1 MKWLGILALLIL
13 LISGGMASAQ
23 QTEEEI
29 MKFNSFSYMHED
41 PPIKEP
47 VLVKEGMVKMPTR
60 SKEVFEKNTMV
71 EKIMSAEAK
80 MNAMQ
85 NFLAANPMSM
95 RDMMS
100 LIVAKKKVLPGI
112 TFDEVIESIKVK
124 ANELNLKFSGHNKPW
139 KILREMGYENSPK
152 VEFLVFCDLVTLRK
166 LLDYSLEFT
175 AFLPCRVAVMEDAYG
190 QIWITTI
197 DWDARWLD
205 SSSNPNQMPAELLE
219 RASRVREQIET
230 IMEAGATGDF

>member
-152 VEFLVFCDLVTLRK
+152 VEFLVF
-166 LLDYSLEFT
+166 
-175 AFLPCRVAVMEDAYG
+175 
-190 QIWITTI
+190 
-197 DWDARWLD
+197 
-205 SSSNPNQMPAELLE
+205 
-219 RASRVREQIET
+219 
-230 IMEAGATGDF
+230 